1 MSCIG
6 FDPATVTGY
15 AYRDPCDVWVS
26 GTLDVKDTNRLS
38 EVLCDA
44 KNAGATCAYLEDCY
58 LQNNVRTLKILQDI
72 QTRIVV
78 ACEAADIPH
87 HIIVPS
93 EWQASYDITG
103 ERKERK
109 LGARRVA
116 RMICGYEPKT
126 QDECDAVCI
135 ADYGEAYERTMK

>member
-1 MSCIG
+1 M
-6 FDPATVTGY
+6 
-15 AYRDPCDVWVS
+15 
-26 GTLDVKDTNRLS
+26 
-38 EVLCDA
+38 
-44 KNAGATCAYLEDCY
+44 
-58 LQNNVRTLKILQDI
+58 
-72 QTRIVV
+72 
-78 ACEAADIPH
+78 
-87 HIIVPS
+87 PS